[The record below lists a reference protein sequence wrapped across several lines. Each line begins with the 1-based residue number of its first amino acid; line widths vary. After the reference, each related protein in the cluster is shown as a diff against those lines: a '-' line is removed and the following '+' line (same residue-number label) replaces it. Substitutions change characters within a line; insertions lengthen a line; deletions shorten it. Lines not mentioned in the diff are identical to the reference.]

1 MPKVALLFCLCEI
14 AYIAAV
20 RVFLAN
26 YHGDPVAVE
35 LGWTALRLVSV
46 IILLGLLRHSG
57 GSFGAVR
64 KSDWSAVLAGALF
77 LLAPVLVAAD
87 RLGSPLNHV
96 YAATS
101 LVVGLREE
109 LAYRGLLQ
117 RLLAD
122 RFGFWPALLGATL
135 CFTLYHIGVQPPD
148 AYSFFQIAAA
158 GLVLGLTYHLTKSIV
173 AVAVLHALYDIVYA
187 YSPVLT
193 PPLPEI
199 CGVLVFGVALLALLR
214 LNRIR
219 SARGST

>member
-1 MPKVALLFCLCEI
+1 MPKVALLFCLCEV

-26 YHGDPVAVE
+26 FHGDPVAVE
-35 LGWTALRLVSV
+35 LGWTAIRCAS
-46 IILLGLLRHSG
+46 ILALLWLLKQSG
-57 GSFGAVR
+57 GRFGALR
-64 KSDWSAVLAGALF
+64 KSDWSAVLAASLF

-117 RLLAD
+117 RLLSD
-122 RFGFWPALLGATL
+122 RFGFWPALLIATL
-135 CFTLYHIGVQPPD
+135 CFTLFHIGVQPPE
-148 AYSFFQIAAA
+148 AYTFFQIAAA

-173 AVAVLHALYDIVYA
+173 AVAVLHALYDIIYA
-187 YSPVLT
+187 YSPILT
-193 PPLPEI
+193 PPFPEI
-199 CGVLVFGVALLALLR
+199 SGVLVFGVALLALLLIYR
-214 LNRIR
+214 TRTP
-219 SARGST
+219 SATR